1 MSTPKDK
8 IVIITGGGIGL
19 AAVRGFVG
27 AGAKG
32 LITGRRVA
40 LLDEDIVAGR
50 MVRRGQAA

>member
-27 AGAKG
+27 AGAKV

-50 MVRRGQAA
+50 MVGRGQAA